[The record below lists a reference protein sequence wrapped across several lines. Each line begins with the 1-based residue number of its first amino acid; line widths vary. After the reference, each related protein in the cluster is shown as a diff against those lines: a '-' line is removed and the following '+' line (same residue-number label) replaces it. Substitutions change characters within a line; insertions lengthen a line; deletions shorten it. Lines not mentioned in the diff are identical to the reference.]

1 MPKKS
6 KYLAKLLA
14 VQNGHQNVMNQIAM
28 DYINEQESLRNKLE
42 EDEKNIK
49 RSLGERLADK
59 MATFGGSWLFI
70 FIFFTILVTWM
81 VFNVISGV
89 KAFDPYPFILLNLVL
104 SCLAAIQAPV
114 ILMSQNRKEI
124 RDRQRAQDDYLINL
138 KSELEN
144 RAMDRKLDLLINEQF
159 KELMEIQKVQ
169 IHKLALL
176 ESMVKKSTPM
186 K

>member
-6 KYLAKLLA
+6 KYLDKLLA
-14 VQNGHQNVMNQIAM
+14 VQNGHQNVMNQIAI

-59 MATFGGSWLFI
+59 MATFGGSWSFI

-176 ESMVKKSTPM
+176 ESMVKKSPSM